1 MRYLTEDLAGVGG
14 EIKHTPEDFRVE
26 EIPLYGPAGDGEH
39 TMFEVEKIG
48 LSTFE
53 MIRQIAS
60 TLGMSARDVGY
71 AGLKDAHA
79 VALQHLT
86 VLHVPPADVLAM
98 DVPGVRVLWA
108 TRHRNKLKIGHLAGN
123 RFILR
128 VRGVDEAALSR
139 CRAILDVLARRG
151 VPNAYGPQRFGI
163 RGDSHLLGRAL
174 VLNDVRAFVTAYLGS
189 PHPAEDEM
197 VARARRQFERG
208 DWEKA
213 WSAFPASMPDERR
226 VLRTLMRTG
235 GDARR
240 AVRSLSKRMRL
251 FLVSA
256 YQSALFNRVLEA
268 RLDTLDRVFEG
279 DLAVKHPGRAVF
291 RVLDADVEQP
301 RAERFEI
308 SPSGPIFGRKMIQP
322 TGWPAEVEQVV
333 LDQDGLSLESFRV
346 AGGLRVDGTRRAL
359 RFSLVDPEV
368 WFDEGLML
376 RFELPKGSYATAV
389 LGEVMKV
396 DLGAVAGLDEPGDG
410 NAPS

>member
-1 MRYLTEDLAGVGG
+1 MRYLTEDLPGVGG

-39 TMFEVEKIG
+39 TLFEVEKVG

-53 MIRQIAS
+53 MIRQIARA
-60 TLGMSARDVGY
+60 LGISARDVGY

-86 VLHVPPADVLAM
+86 VLHVPPADVRAL

-128 VRGVDEAALSR
+128 VRGVDVSALPR
-139 CRAILDVLARRG
+139 CRAILDVLTRRG

-174 VLNDVRAFVTAYLGS
+174 VLNDARAFVSAYLGN
-189 PHPAEDEM
+189 PHPAEHET
-197 VARARRQFERG
+197 VATARRRFERG

-213 WSAFPASMPDERR
+213 LPAFPGSMPDERR
-226 VLRTLMRTG
+226 VLHTLLRTG

-240 AVRSLSKRMRL
+240 AMRSLSKRMRL

-256 YQSALFNRVLEA
+256 YQAALFNRVLEA
-268 RLDTLDRVFEG
+268 RLDTLDQVFEG

-291 RVLDADVEQP
+291 RVMDVGAEQP
-301 RAERFEI
+301 RAARFEI
-308 SPSGPIFGRKMIQP
+308 SPSGPIFGHKMIQP
-322 TGWPAEVEQVV
+322 TGRPAEVEQSV
-333 LDQDGLSLESFRV
+333 LDEDGLRLDSFRV

-359 RFSLVDPEV
+359 RFSLLEPAV
-368 WFDEGLML
+368 WFDDGLML
-376 RFELPKGSYATAV
+376 RFELPRGSYATAV

-396 DLGAVAGLDEPGDG
+396 DLGTVAGLDEPGD
-410 NAPS
+410 ADVPS